1 MTSRLPSERRT
12 AVRLLACAACA
23 ALLAHALPA
32 AAAKRIIVIE
42 NMQFRPST
50 VVVER
55 GDELVWVNR
64 DLVPHTA
71 TAAGTFDSAA
81 IAQGGSWSYRAST
94 PGRYAYGCSLH
105 PGMKAVLIVEK
116 KRGRPVSR

>member
-1 MTSRLPSERRT
+1 MTNRLANVWR
-12 AVRLLACAACA
+12 AAARLIACAASA

-32 AAAKRIIVIE
+32 AAAKRIIVIG
-42 NMQFRPST
+42 NMQFHPST

-55 GDELVWVNR
+55 GDKLVWVNR

-71 TAAGTFDSAA
+71 TAAGMFDSAA

-116 KRGRPVSR
+116 KRGRPASR